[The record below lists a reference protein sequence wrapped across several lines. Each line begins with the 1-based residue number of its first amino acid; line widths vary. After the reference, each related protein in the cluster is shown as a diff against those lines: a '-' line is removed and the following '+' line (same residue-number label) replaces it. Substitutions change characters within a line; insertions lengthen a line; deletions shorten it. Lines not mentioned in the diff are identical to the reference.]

1 MSTNFSQFK
10 LGIELTASN
19 AVSWFKRMTLLLQLY
34 DGCWKAVTEDTG
46 TDAIKARARLAI
58 SMNVGDD
65 LLHIVDPS
73 KSPKVIWDALKAQF
87 VGVSAAR
94 KMSLQKMQTSFKK
107 EFAESLDD
115 FIARGYLT
123 AFRGQV
129 AVDSSHSQH
138 ARRGCIRTLVLGCTD

>member
-107 EFAESLDD
+107 ESAESLDD
-115 FIARGYLT
+115 FIARANDL
-123 AFRGQV
+123 RGQL
-129 AVDSSHSQH
+129 ATASALNED
-138 ARRGCIRTLVLGCTD
+138 AFVLLL